1 MLVLFVFCIM
11 LAVCCTGCGTYRGM
25 VSDPGIGAAEY
36 RGIQEDIRSG
46 EVDLAVT
53 GTRVEDESRELGIGI
68 SQLEQSI
75 TESTGTEQPIDA
87 ILQRVRGRKVDAS
100 FVERWGTGG
109 VESEK

>member
-1 MLVLFVFCIM
+1 MLVLFVFCLM

-46 EVDLAVT
+46 EAELAVT
-53 GTRVEDESRELGIGI
+53 GQRLEDESRELGSGI
-68 SQLEQSI
+68 VELEQSI
-75 TESTGTEQPIDA
+75 IDSQGTEQPIDA
-87 ILQRVRGRKVDAS
+87 ILRQIRGRKVDAS

-109 VESEK
+109 VESE